1 MAKLSKRMKLLAEK
15 VTVEKNYEAI
25 EAFGLLKSLSSV
37 KFNEAVDVAINLGA
51 DVPFLRPKKLSTDKT
66 KSSLALIHAVKFME
80 KQEPQNIR
88 QKRRNRAILAV
99 LIGMVALFYIISVV
113 RMGISI

>member
-1 MAKLSKRMKLLAEK
+1 MDQQE
-15 VTVEKNYEAI
+15 TQ
-25 EAFGLLKSLSSV
+25 
-37 KFNEAVDVAINLGA
+37 NL
-51 DVPFLRPKKLSTDKT
+51 
-66 KSSLALIHAVKFME
+66 
-80 KQEPQNIR
+80 R